1 MVWLL
6 WLLLVSSDP
15 NHPADLLKKG
25 LFALQQGHLQEAE
38 STLEEAART
47 DDRNPY
53 IWISLAETY
62 LRLERLDQAE
72 TAAGKAQSAAGTNP
86 VLIHALSLFYFKSGD
101 LLLHRQ
107 DFTRAAEIF
116 STGLK
121 SDPQNAQLVLALGV
135 ARYGQRRF
143 DEAITAFLKVIQID
157 PGIEQPYIFIGK
169 MLDQA
174 GPHLPEIT
182 RDFEAWNTAEP
193 ENPKA
198 PLVLAKVLLMTDARS
213 TRAEELLR
221 KATALDP
228 ANWEAHYQLGVLLA
242 NRRDYRNAQTELSRS
257 TELAPKQPMPHY
269 HLARVYDRLG
279 QPEKAKEQREIH
291 QSLVASPTR

>member
-15 NHPADLLKKG
+15 NHPADLLKRG

-38 STLEEAART
+38 STLEEAARA

-72 TAAGKAQSAAGTNP
+72 TAAGKAHSAAGTNP
-86 VLIHALSLFYFKSGD
+86 VITHALSLFYFKSGD

-107 DFTRAAEIF
+107 DFTHAADVF

-121 SDPQNAQLVLALGV
+121 LDPENAQLVLALGV

-174 GPHLPEIT
+174 GSHLSEIT
-182 RDFEAWNTAEP
+182 RDLEAWNTAEP

-221 KATALDP
+221 KAIALDA

-291 QSLVASPTR
+291 QSLVASPAR